1 MDSLKID
8 PKCYPTSLNC
18 PPTLEIIEELKSL
31 GETDTDIKDLNL
43 YDAKERIDKLREEK
57 EEEKREAE
65 EYAVDNLACNV
76 EDWFFSME
84 DWLEESGQAEDF

>member
-43 YDAKERIDKLREEK
+43 YDAKERLDSVLVRKQGGIER
-57 EEEKREAE
+57 A
-65 EYAVDNLACNV
+65 
-76 EDWFFSME
+76 
-84 DWLEESGQAEDF
+84 